1 MHTASNLRGI
11 SLRIAGGIVRFE
23 GGNKDRGLGPPQV
36 LFVPL
41 GPQALRTKNDLW
53 DYRHPRLIGNA
64 GGATFHAADFK
75 AAGNCAFRKH
85 AHELAV
91 LSQLYRLAEGGA
103 AIDTVNWHV
112 VHGLQQRTCHR
123 GFKDSSFSQEAYETL
138 LAIGQKGAEK
148 EIHVTGVVADQHR
161 AALIGDIF
169 FPRKAHF

>member
-1 MHTASNLRGI
+1 MS
-11 SLRIAGGIVRFE
+11 
-23 GGNKDRGLGPPQV
+23 
-36 LFVPL
+36 L
-41 GPQALRTKNDLW
+41 GPQALRTKNDLR

-85 AHELAV
+85 AHEFAV
-91 LSQLYRLAEGGA
+91 LGQLYRLVEGGA

-112 VHGLQQRTCHR
+112 VHGPQQRSRHW

-148 EIHVTGVVADQHR
+148 EIHVAGVVADQHR